1 MAVLQENYIRKQG
14 LKDIGIILKN
24 TFGFFVSSTE
34 IFFLTITVS
43 YKLYYGNR
51 YFNFASKDILL
62 LNSIFTFIL
71 YPLYRK
77 ITSTDFNLATSSFIL
92 KYVVPLKKKDSLELT
107 TELEKMKKNL
117 LGDIHKNGQLK
128 KLETLFPLDELNYE
142 PITTEELLKKLYSVL
157 DIDLVNK
164 ETFLNEDPYSQKKAL
179 QGFLSGGIYHNDT
192 GLIDLQ
198 SKIYK
203 IFILGNQLHPDCFPI
218 LRYLDTFVVKQ
229 TINFYTDK
237 DDFET
242 KKKVCGM
249 TTSGGTESILLAC
262 LGARNRWYYLN
273 PVQKLLGRKPK
284 MLLPE
289 TCHAAFFKACEYF
302 NIDYVKIKSN
312 RDYFRFASQFKHEI
326 SLIVSSFPNFP
337 YGTTE
342 NLSKLNELI
351 SIYDIPW
358 HIDCCLGSFIN
369 PFVSLSDN
377 IGVLPNFSRLRC
389 TSISVDTHKYGYSAK
404 GVSVLLFKDTYSRQ
418 FAYFKQTD
426 WNGGLYGSPTL
437 AGSRPGALAAV
448 AAFTMM
454 YIGLKNY
461 KTYGHDIIK
470 TTLSIKKY
478 IEEDIDEIIVEES
491 KIVIKKPL
499 RVIGNPEICVV
510 AFTFNSPKENIYYLS
525 EILSKEFGYNL
536 SPLQNPPA
544 LHYALT
550 RVSATTENYERFVK
564 SLHQALVIYYKNVNS
579 PDFSLKRDTGDTA
592 ALYGIAGSTFT
603 RGVADRAVETFL
615 DCLYE

>member
-1 MAVLQENYIRKQG
+1 MDGNYIQKQG
-14 LKDIGIILKN
+14 LSDIKTILVN
-24 TFGFFVSSTE
+24 TLSFFTSSTE
-34 IFFLTITVS
+34 IFFLTITIS
-43 YKLYYGNR
+43 YKLYYGNT
-51 YFNFASKDILL
+51 YFNFSNKDLL
-62 LNSIFTFIL
+62 LINLVFTFLL
-71 YPLYRK
+71 YPFYKK
-77 ITSTDFNLATSSFIL
+77 IIHANFKVALSGFIV
-92 KYVVPLKKKDSLELT
+92 KFIVPLKSKDSLELS
-107 TELEKMKKNL
+107 TELQKMKTNL
-117 LGDIHKNGQLK
+117 LNDIHKDGQLA
-128 KLETLFPLDELNYE
+128 KLKDLFPFEELNEKPLGADELLE
-142 PITTEELLKKLYSVL
+142 KLYSVL
-157 DIDLVNK
+157 DIDMGNNDLYSK
-164 ETFLNEDPYSQKKAL
+164 EEPYSQKKAL

-198 SKIYK
+198 SKIYR

-237 DDFET
+237 DDEIT
-242 KKKVCGM
+242 RKNVCGI

-262 LGARNRWYYLN
+262 LSARNRWYYLN
-273 PVQKLLGRKPK
+273 PVQRALGRKPK
-284 MLLPE
+284 MILPE

-302 NIDYVKIKSN
+302 DIDFISVKTDKDFFS
-312 RDYFRFASQFKHEI
+312 AAFKFKNEI

-342 NLSKLNELI
+342 NLSKLNELVG
-351 SIYDIPW
+351 IYDIPW

-369 PFVSLSDN
+369 PFVSLSDS
-377 IGVLPNFSRLRC
+377 IGVLPNFSKLKC
-389 TSISVDTHKYGYSAK
+389 TTISVDTHKYGYSAK
-404 GVSVLLFKDTYSRQ
+404 GVSVLLFKDSYSRQ

-426 WNGGLYGSPTL
+426 WVGGLYGSPTL
-437 AGSRPGALAAV
+437 AGSRPGALVAV

-454 YIGLKNY
+454 YIGLANY
-461 KTYGHDIIK
+461 KKYSKEIIE

-478 IEEDIDEIIVEES
+478 IEEEMEDIVVD
-491 KIVIKKPL
+491 KNTVIKPPL
-499 RVIGNPEICVV
+499 KVIGDPQVCVV
-510 AFTFNSPKENIYYLS
+510 AFTFKSAKENIYYLS

-550 RVSATTENYERFVK
+550 RVSATEENLSRFKK
-564 SLHQALVIYYKNVNS
+564 SLHKALEIYYRKVND
-579 PDFSLKRDTGDTA
+579 PDFSLKTDSGDTA

-603 RGVADRAVETFL
+603 RGVADKAIETFL